1 MKKLFSQLIFPKM
14 ETEIRDFDPFKSKFP
29 INIWL
34 IHWLDDYREII
45 AKDGLFELIQ
55 SKIIRNLNNFDF
67 LDEKS
72 NFLLDL
78 LRPWRNILEKS
89 GFEFI
94 AKRSIMPKVLFIL
107 QGLKIQPN
115 DQNIRGFLVARD
127 WMEFIDRE
135 QAEGLLEKHVIG
147 KLKEILMK
155 WLGIKGRKVDEIRV
169 WIEGWRGLM
178 GKGEKVREWFG
189 VMERMIGAEEE
200 KNE

>member
-1 MKKLFSQLIFPKM
+1 M
-14 ETEIRDFDPFKSKFP
+14 ETEIRDFEPFKSKFP

-72 NFLLDL
+72 NFLIDL

-89 GFEFI
+89 GFEYI

-127 WMEFIDRE
+127 WMEFIERE
-135 QAEGLLEKHVIG
+135 QAEGLLEKHLIW

-169 WIEGWRGLM
+169 WIDGWRD
-178 GKGEKVREWFG
+178 
-189 VMERMIGAEEE
+189 
-200 KNE
+200 